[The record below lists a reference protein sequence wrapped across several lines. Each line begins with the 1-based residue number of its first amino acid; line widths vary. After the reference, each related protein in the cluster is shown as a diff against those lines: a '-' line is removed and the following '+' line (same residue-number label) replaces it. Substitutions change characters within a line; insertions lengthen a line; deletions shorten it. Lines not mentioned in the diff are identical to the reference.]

1 MILNISLEAKGKSV
15 RSIATFSF
23 AARGAK
29 GWRRMNV
36 V

>member
-1 MILNISLEAKGKSV
+1 MLNISLEAKGKSV

-29 GWRRMNV
+29 AGGE
-36 V
+36 